1 MFKKGGVYMSFIN
14 TYPGYSAHEAN
25 MKEADAR
32 LIAEA
37 WWAEHDR
44 REEEARKARIRRE
57 ELRRTYPQRCD
68 EAIKKGLA
76 LDKKR
81 DEALAKMPLLPRTKE
96 EAIVAAN
103 AIAHTKEIP
112 TDWQFTGSKVQVGTK
127 KIFFPKYAGSDNT
140 SWYVNLISALIQGN
154 TVGATYYTDLL
165 TREWVWYY
173 TKNPKIDAF
182 NSNINMPEK

>member
-1 MFKKGGVYMSFIN
+1 MSQFMN

-32 LIAEA
+32 LFAEA

-44 REEEARKARIRRE
+44 REEEARKERIRRE

-76 LDKKR
+76 LDKQR
-81 DEALAKMPLLPRTKE
+81 DEAIAKMPLIPRTKD

-103 AIAHTKEIP
+103 AMAHTKEIP
-112 TDWQFTGSKVQVGTK
+112 TDWQFTDHKVQVGTK
-127 KIFFPKYAGSDNT
+127 KIFFPKYAGCDNT
-140 SWYVNLISALIQGN
+140 NWYVSLISALIQGN
-154 TVGATYYTDLL
+154 TNAATYFTNLL
-165 TREWVWYY
+165 TREWVWYT
-173 TKNPKIDAF
+173 TKNPKIKVF
-182 NSNINMPEK
+182 ESNIVMPEE